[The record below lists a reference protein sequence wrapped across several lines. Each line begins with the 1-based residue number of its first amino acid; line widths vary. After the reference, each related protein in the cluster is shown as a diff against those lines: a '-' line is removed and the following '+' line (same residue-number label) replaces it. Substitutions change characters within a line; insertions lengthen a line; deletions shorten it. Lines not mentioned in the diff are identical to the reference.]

1 MPASGGPLGPAAA
14 LVAPTAPPLATHI
27 GARCMP
33 RKSATPS
40 EVPLSRSR
48 LTLLAAS
55 LLMLSTPA
63 WADRR
68 YFVQTYTPYLA
79 PAENLEFE
87 TWAIA
92 QEGRGDSTNTSWQ
105 TRAEFEYSIS
115 DRLTG
120 AAYLNFV
127 QDAGGPQRFDGPS
140 LEVIYQLAEPGK
152 MLLDPAVYLEVRE
165 SGEELE
171 LEPKL
176 LLGRRH
182 DTWVAAANVI
192 GEFEYLHN
200 APAGY
205 EDSEK
210 KLELTLG
217 VSREFG
223 AAFAIGLEGSY
234 RSEFVDN
241 ATDPSAL
248 FLGPTINLQSSKI
261 QLSIGWHPQISGSP
275 STHGGRNLADAPR
288 SEFRM
293 IIGVDL

>member
-1 MPASGGPLGPAAA
+1 MSRVPARL
-14 LVAPTAPPLATHI
+14 LVIT
-27 GARCMP
+27 
-33 RKSATPS
+33 
-40 EVPLSRSR
+40 
-48 LTLLAAS
+48 AS
-55 LLMLSTPA
+55 LLLLSAPA

-68 YFVQTYTPYLA
+68 YFVQSYTPYLA
-79 PAENLEFE
+79 PAENLELE

-92 QEGRGDSTNTSWQ
+92 QEGRGDTTNTAWQ
-105 TRAEFEYSIS
+105 TRAEFEYSIT

-127 QDAGGPQRFDGPS
+127 QDAGGPQEFDGPS

-152 MLLDPAVYLEVRE
+152 ILLDPAVYLEVRE
-165 SGEELE
+165 SGTELE

-176 LLGRRH
+176 LLGRRQNA
-182 DTWVAAANVI
+182 WVAAANVI

-205 EDSEK
+205 EDTEK
-210 KLELTLG
+210 KFELTLG

-223 AAFAIGLEGSY
+223 AAFAIGLEGRY
-234 RSEFVDN
+234 QSEFVEG

-248 FLGPTINLQSSKI
+248 FLGPTINLQSSKV
-261 QLSIGWHPQISGSP
+261 QLAIGWHPQISGSP

-293 IIGVDL
+293 ILGIGL

>member
-1 MPASGGPLGPAAA
+1 LFRLRVRLPLIAA
-14 LVAPTAPPLATHI
+14 
-27 GARCMP
+27 
-33 RKSATPS
+33 
-40 EVPLSRSR
+40 
-48 LTLLAAS
+48 TLL
-55 LLMLSTPA
+55 LLSAPA

-68 YFVQTYTPYLA
+68 YFVQSYTPYLA
-79 PAENLEFE
+79 PAQNLELE

-92 QEGRGDSTNTSWQ
+92 QEGRGDSTNTAWQ
-105 TRAEFEYSIS
+105 TRLEFEYSIS

-127 QDAGGPQRFDGPS
+127 QDAGGPQTFDGPS
-140 LEVIYQLAEPGK
+140 LEVIVQLAEPGK
-152 MLLDPAVYLEVRE
+152 LLLDPAVYLEVRE
-165 SGEELE
+165 NGEELE

-182 DTWVAAANVI
+182 DAWVTAANVI
-192 GEFEYLHN
+192 GEFEYLHD
-200 APAGY
+200 APPGY
-205 EDSEK
+205 EDVEK

-223 AAFAIGLEGSY
+223 TAFAIGLEGSY
-234 RSEFVDN
+234 RSEFVEN

-248 FLGPTINLQSSKI
+248 FLGPTINLQSSKV
-261 QLSIGWHPQISGSP
+261 QLAIGWHPQISGTP

-293 IIGVDL
+293 ILGVGL